1 MSRFRRKPVAVPGA
15 AVPRE
20 EQLSLV
26 GMFQDRILR
35 VRERMGAESTKDDP
49 RALATSIFL
58 VVLAL
63 SGIGMVLQ
71 LSHASTT
78 MAPEG
83 FWHSTLMQLVLR
95 IGSLGA
101 LLVGLQLGPQGL
113 RRWLGPLFALS
124 IVMLALCYVPGVG
137 VSVNGARR
145 WIELGFTKFQ
155 PSELAR
161 IVGLLW
167 LADRVSAIRPP
178 VRMLGPE
185 LRPLL
190 GIGALVFGLILL
202 ETDTGGALLFLVC
215 WSLLLV
221 VGLGQVRRVVGP
233 FAALGLVGAA
243 AAFALSPYVRKRFGD
258 WFDPSGNPQV
268 QDAMR
273 ALASGDAFGAG
284 VGQGLWRNAR
294 TPHLESDYIY
304 AMLGEEMGL
313 FGMLLV
319 AGLFAMLLFLGLR
332 YALCIKDRYAA
343 LAGFGLLLS
352 VVVQAMIHMQVA
364 VQLAPPK
371 GMTLPFLS
379 HGGTALLASSF
390 AMGVVLGAARRD
402 ATATKSTDAKADA
415 SFATNTE
422 PDRSG
427 SATAPTTTVAST

>member
-1 MSRFRRKPVAVPGA
+1 MARFRRKPVASAGA

-26 GMFQDRILR
+26 TMFQEQILR

-49 RALATSIFL
+49 RALATRMFL

-63 SGIGMVLQ
+63 SGVGLVLQ

-95 IGSLGA
+95 LGSLGA

-113 RRWLGPLFALS
+113 RRWLGPLFGLS
-124 IVMLALCYVPGVG
+124 VVLLALCYVPGVG
-137 VSVNGARR
+137 VEVNGARR
-145 WIELGFTKFQ
+145 WIETGFGKFQ

-161 IVGLLW
+161 VVGLLW
-167 LADRVSAIRPP
+167 LADRVSGIRPP
-178 VRMLGPE
+178 VRMFGPE
-185 LRPLL
+185 VRPLL
-190 GIGALVFGLILL
+190 GVGALVFGLILL

-221 VGLGQVRRVVGP
+221 VALGQVRRVIGP
-233 FAALGLVGAA
+233 FAALGLAGAA
-243 AAFALSPYVRKRFGD
+243 SAFALSPYVRKRFGD

-268 QDAMR
+268 QDAMH
-273 ALASGDAFGAG
+273 ALASGDVFGVG

-304 AMLGEEMGL
+304 AMVGEELGL

-319 AGLFAMLLFLGLR
+319 AGLFATLLFLGLR
-332 YALCIKDRYAA
+332 YVLCIKDRYAA

-379 HGGTALLASSF
+379 HGGTALLVSSF

-402 ATATKSTDAKADA
+402 VADA
-415 SFATNTE
+415 PARESATDKNTG

-427 SATAPTTTVAST
+427 SATTSTTTVAST

>member
-1 MSRFRRKPVAVPGA
+1 MARFRRKPVASAGA

-26 GMFQDRILR
+26 TMFQEQILR

-49 RALATSIFL
+49 RALATRMFL

-63 SGIGMVLQ
+63 SGVGLILQ

-78 MAPEG
+78 MAPDG

-95 IGSLGA
+95 LGSLGA

-113 RRWLGPLFALS
+113 RRWLGPLFGLS
-124 IVMLALCYVPGVG
+124 VVLLALCYVPGVG
-137 VSVNGARR
+137 VEVNGARR
-145 WIELGFTKFQ
+145 WIETGFGKFQ

-161 IVGLLW
+161 VVGLLW
-167 LADRVSAIRPP
+167 LADRVSGIRPP
-178 VRMLGPE
+178 VRMFGPE
-185 LRPLL
+185 VRPLL
-190 GIGALVFGLILL
+190 GVGALVFGLILL

-221 VGLGQVRRVVGP
+221 VALGQVRRVIGP
-233 FAALGLVGAA
+233 FAALGLAGAA
-243 AAFALSPYVRKRFGD
+243 SAFALSPYVRKRFGD

-268 QDAMR
+268 QDAMH
-273 ALASGDAFGAG
+273 ALASGDVFGVG

-304 AMLGEEMGL
+304 AMVGEELGL

-319 AGLFAMLLFLGLR
+319 AGLFATLLFLGLR
-332 YALCIKDRYAA
+332 YVLCIKDRYAA

-379 HGGTALLASSF
+379 HGGTALLVSSV

-402 ATATKSTDAKADA
+402 VAHAPERESATDK
-415 SFATNTE
+415 NTG

-427 SATAPTTTVAST
+427 SATTSTTTVAST

>member
-1 MSRFRRKPVAVPGA
+1 MARFRRKPVAAPGA

-26 GMFQDRILR
+26 NMFQAQLVR
-35 VRERMGAESTKDDP
+35 VREKMGAESTRDDP
-49 RALATSIFL
+49 RALATRMFL

-63 SGIGMVLQ
+63 SGIGIMLQ

-78 MAPEG
+78 MAPDG

-95 IGSLGA
+95 LGSLGA

-113 RRWLGPLFALS
+113 RRWIGPLFGLS
-124 IVMLALCYVPGVG
+124 IVLLALCYVPGVG
-137 VSVNGARR
+137 IEVNGARR
-145 WIELGFTKFQ
+145 WIETGFGKFQ

-161 IVGLLW
+161 VVGLLW
-167 LADRVSAIRPP
+167 LAHKAADIRPP
-178 VRMLGPE
+178 VRMFGPQV
-185 LRPLL
+185 RPLL
-190 GIGALVFGLILL
+190 GVGALVFGLILL

-221 VGLGQVRRVVGP
+221 VALGQVRRVIGP
-233 FAALGLVGAA
+233 FAVLGLAGAG
-243 AAFALSPYVRKRFGD
+243 AAFALSPYVRKRIGD

-268 QDAMR
+268 QDAMH
-273 ALASGDAFGAG
+273 ALASGDVFGVG

-304 AMLGEEMGL
+304 ALVGEELGL

-319 AGLFAMLLFLGLR
+319 AGLFATLLFLGLR
-332 YALCIKDRYAA
+332 YVLCIKDRYAA

-379 HGGTALLASSF
+379 HGGTALLVSSF

-402 ATATKSTDAKADA
+402 AAPSTADA
-415 SFATNTE
+415 AELAGTTNTE
-422 PDRSG
+422 PGRSG

>member
-1 MSRFRRKPVAVPGA
+1 MARFRRKPVASAGA

-26 GMFQDRILR
+26 TMFQEQILR

-49 RALATSIFL
+49 RALATRMFL

-63 SGIGMVLQ
+63 SGVGLILQ

-78 MAPEG
+78 MAPDG

-95 IGSLGA
+95 LGSLGA

-113 RRWLGPLFALS
+113 RRWLGPLFGLS
-124 IVMLALCYVPGVG
+124 VVLLALCYVPGVG
-137 VSVNGARR
+137 VEVNGARR
-145 WIELGFTKFQ
+145 WIETGFGKFQ

-161 IVGLLW
+161 VVGLLW
-167 LADRVSAIRPP
+167 LADRVSGIRPP
-178 VRMLGPE
+178 VRMFGPE
-185 LRPLL
+185 VRPLL
-190 GIGALVFGLILL
+190 GVGALVFGLILL

-221 VGLGQVRRVVGP
+221 VALGQVRRVIGP
-233 FAALGLVGAA
+233 FAALGLAGAA
-243 AAFALSPYVRKRFGD
+243 SAFALSPYVRKRFGD

-268 QDAMR
+268 QDAMH
-273 ALASGDAFGAG
+273 ALASGDVFGVG

-304 AMLGEEMGL
+304 AMVGEELGL

-319 AGLFAMLLFLGLR
+319 AGLFATLLFLGLR
-332 YALCIKDRYAA
+332 YVLCIKDRYAA

-379 HGGTALLASSF
+379 HGGTALLVSSF

-402 ATATKSTDAKADA
+402 VADA
-415 SFATNTE
+415 PARESATDKNTG

-427 SATAPTTTVAST
+427 SATTSTTTVAST

>member
-1 MSRFRRKPVAVPGA
+1 MARFRRKPVASAGA

-26 GMFQDRILR
+26 TMFQEQILR

-49 RALATSIFL
+49 RALATRMFL

-63 SGIGMVLQ
+63 SGVGLVLQ

-95 IGSLGA
+95 LGSLGA

-113 RRWLGPLFALS
+113 RRWLGPLFGLS
-124 IVMLALCYVPGVG
+124 VVLLALCYVPGVG
-137 VSVNGARR
+137 VEVNGARR
-145 WIELGFTKFQ
+145 WIETGFGKFQ

-161 IVGLLW
+161 VVGLLW
-167 LADRVSAIRPP
+167 LADRVSGIRPP
-178 VRMLGPE
+178 VRMFGPE
-185 LRPLL
+185 VRPLL
-190 GIGALVFGLILL
+190 GVGALVFGLILL

-221 VGLGQVRRVVGP
+221 VALGQVRRVIGP
-233 FAALGLVGAA
+233 FAALGLAGAA
-243 AAFALSPYVRKRFGD
+243 SAFALSPYVRKRFGD

-268 QDAMR
+268 QDAMH
-273 ALASGDAFGAG
+273 ALASGDVFGVG

-304 AMLGEEMGL
+304 AMVGEELGL

-319 AGLFAMLLFLGLR
+319 AGLFATLLFLGLR
-332 YALCIKDRYAA
+332 YVLCIKDRYAA

-379 HGGTALLASSF
+379 HGGTALLVSSF

-402 ATATKSTDAKADA
+402 AADA
-415 SFATNTE
+415 PARESATDKNTG

-427 SATAPTTTVAST
+427 SATTSTTTVAST

>member
-1 MSRFRRKPVAVPGA
+1 MARFRRKPVASAGA

-26 GMFQDRILR
+26 TMFQEQILR

-49 RALATSIFL
+49 RALATRMFL

-63 SGIGMVLQ
+63 SGVGLVLQ

-95 IGSLGA
+95 LGSLGA

-113 RRWLGPLFALS
+113 RRWLGPLFGLS
-124 IVMLALCYVPGVG
+124 VVLLALCYVPGVG
-137 VSVNGARR
+137 VEVNGARR
-145 WIELGFTKFQ
+145 WIETGFGKFQ

-161 IVGLLW
+161 VVGLLW
-167 LADRVSAIRPP
+167 LADRVSGIRPP
-178 VRMLGPE
+178 VRMFGPE
-185 LRPLL
+185 VRPLL
-190 GIGALVFGLILL
+190 GVGALVFGLILL

-221 VGLGQVRRVVGP
+221 VALGQVRRVIGP
-233 FAALGLVGAA
+233 FAALGLAGAA
-243 AAFALSPYVRKRFGD
+243 SAFALSPYVRKRFGD

-268 QDAMR
+268 QDAMH
-273 ALASGDAFGAG
+273 ALASGDVFGVG

-304 AMLGEEMGL
+304 AMVGEELGL

-319 AGLFAMLLFLGLR
+319 AGLFATLLFLGLR
-332 YALCIKDRYAA
+332 YVLCIKDRYAA

-379 HGGTALLASSF
+379 HGGTALLVSSF

-402 ATATKSTDAKADA
+402 GADA
-415 SFATNTE
+415 PARESATDKNTG

-427 SATAPTTTVAST
+427 SATTSTTTVAST

>member
-1 MSRFRRKPVAVPGA
+1 MARFRRKPVAAPGA
-15 AVPRE
+15 VVPRE

-26 GMFQDRILR
+26 TMFQTQILR
-35 VRERMGAESTKDDP
+35 VRERMGAESSKDDP
-49 RALATSIFL
+49 RELATRMFL

-63 SGIGMVLQ
+63 SGIGMMLQ

-78 MAPEG
+78 MAPDG
-83 FWHSTLMQLVLR
+83 FWHSSLMHLVLR
-95 IGSLGA
+95 LGSLGA
-101 LLVGLQLGPQGL
+101 ILVGLQLGPQGL

-124 IVMLALCYVPGVG
+124 IVLLALCYVPGVG
-137 VSVNGARR
+137 VEVNGAKR
-145 WIELGFTKFQ
+145 WIETGFGKFQ

-161 IVGLLW
+161 VVGLLW
-167 LADRVSAIRPP
+167 LADKVAEIRPP
-178 VRMLGPE
+178 VRMFGPE
-185 LRPLL
+185 VRPLL
-190 GIGALVFGLILL
+190 GVGALVFALILL

-221 VGLGQVRRVVGP
+221 VGLGQVRRVIGP
-233 FAALGLVGAA
+233 FAALGLAGAG

-268 QDAMR
+268 QDAMH
-273 ALASGDAFGAG
+273 ALASGDAFGVG

-294 TPHLESDYIY
+294 TPHLESDYVY
-304 AMLGEEMGL
+304 AMVGEELGL

-319 AGLFAMLLFLGLR
+319 AALFATLLFLGLR
-332 YALCIKDRYAA
+332 CALCIKDRYAA

-371 GMTLPFLS
+371 GMTLPFIS
-379 HGGTALLASSF
+379 HGGTALLVSSF
-390 AMGVVLGAARRD
+390 AIGVVLGAARRD
-402 ATATKSTDAKADA
+402 AATATSGASAPADA
-415 SFATNTE
+415 SHTE
-422 PDRSG
+422 PERSG

>member
-1 MSRFRRKPVAVPGA
+1 MARFRRKPVASADA

-26 GMFQDRILR
+26 TMFQEQILR

-49 RALATSIFL
+49 RALATRMFL

-63 SGIGMVLQ
+63 SGVGLVLQ

-95 IGSLGA
+95 LGSLGA

-113 RRWLGPLFALS
+113 RRWLGPLFGLS
-124 IVMLALCYVPGVG
+124 VVLLALCYVPGVG
-137 VSVNGARR
+137 VEVNGARR
-145 WIELGFTKFQ
+145 WIETGFGKFQ

-161 IVGLLW
+161 VVGLLW
-167 LADRVSAIRPP
+167 LADRVSGIRPP
-178 VRMLGPE
+178 VRMFGPE
-185 LRPLL
+185 VRPLL
-190 GIGALVFGLILL
+190 GVGALVFGLILL

-221 VGLGQVRRVVGP
+221 VALGQVRRVIGP
-233 FAALGLVGAA
+233 FAALGLAGAA
-243 AAFALSPYVRKRFGD
+243 SAFALSPYVRKRFGD

-268 QDAMR
+268 QDAMH
-273 ALASGDAFGAG
+273 ALASGDVFGVG

-304 AMLGEEMGL
+304 AMVGEELGL

-319 AGLFAMLLFLGLR
+319 AGLFATLLFLGLR
-332 YALCIKDRYAA
+332 YVLCIKDRYAA

-379 HGGTALLASSF
+379 HGGTALLVSSF

-402 ATATKSTDAKADA
+402 VADA
-415 SFATNTE
+415 PARESATDKNTG

-427 SATAPTTTVAST
+427 SATTSTTTVAST